1 MKHIAV
7 LFALLGMSTM
17 GWAQVDP
24 GTFSVIPHVGL
35 NLSTISDESLVND
48 VGTMKSKYKAG
59 ATAGVDLE
67 YRISTPFAV
76 SVGAYYSR
84 EGCNYKDNVLDHP
97 EVGTYSVFSRSYFTI
112 DYLRIPVMARWYA
125 TDKLSVGTG
134 LQAGIGLWNR
144 THTESQEVKVN
155 ENGSYTYSTDIEKTN
170 TKGNGLRNVLWS
182 VPVSVAV
189 EYERVIVDLRY
200 SIPLSKVYQS
210 DGKRPGGD
218 ERIKCWTIS
227 VGYRI

>member
-1 MKHIAV
+1 MKHIAA
-7 LFALLGMSTM
+7 LFALMGMSTM
-17 GWAQVDP
+17 GWAQVET
-24 GTFSVIPHVGL
+24 GTFSVIPRVGL
-35 NLSTISDESLVND
+35 NLSTISDESLTND

-59 ATAGVDLE
+59 AMAGVDLE
-67 YRISTPFAV
+67 YRISKPLAA

-97 EVGTYSVFSRSYFTI
+97 MPGTYNVLSRSYFTI
-112 DYLRIPVMARWYA
+112 DYLKIPVMARWYV
-125 TDKLSVGTG
+125 TDKFSVGTG
-134 LQAGIGLWNR
+134 VQAGIGLWNR

-155 ENGSYTYSTDIEKTN
+155 NGSYTYSTDIEKAN
-170 TKGNGLRNVLWS
+170 VKGNGLRNVLWS

-189 EYERVIVDLRY
+189 EYQRVIVDLRY

-210 DGKRPGGD
+210 DGKHPDGD
-218 ERIKCWTIS
+218 ERVKCWTIS

>member
-1 MKHIAV
+1 MKHIAA

-17 GWAQVDP
+17 GWAQVET
-24 GTFSVIPHVGL
+24 GTFSVIPRVGL
-35 NLSTISDESLVND
+35 NLSTISDESLTND

-59 ATAGVDLE
+59 AMAGVDLE
-67 YRISTPFAV
+67 YRISKPLAA

-97 EVGTYSVFSRSYFTI
+97 VPGTYNVLSRSYFTI
-112 DYLRIPVMARWYA
+112 DYLKIPVMARWYV
-125 TDKLSVGTG
+125 TDKFSVGTG
-134 LQAGIGLWNR
+134 VQAGIGLWNR
-144 THTESQEVKVN
+144 THTESQEVKIN
-155 ENGSYTYSTDIEKTN
+155 NGSYTYSTDIEEAN
-170 TKGNGLRNVLWS
+170 VKGNGLRNVLWS

-189 EYERVIVDLRY
+189 EYERVILDLRY

-210 DGKRPGGD
+210 DGKHPDGD
-218 ERIKCWTIS
+218 ERLQCWSIS

>member
-1 MKHIAV
+1 MKHIAA

-17 GWAQVDP
+17 GWAQVET
-24 GTFSVIPHVGL
+24 GTFSVIPRVGL
-35 NLSTISDESLVND
+35 NLSTISDESLTTD

-59 ATAGVDLE
+59 AMAGVDLE
-67 YRISTPFAV
+67 YRISKPLAA

-97 EVGTYSVFSRSYFTI
+97 VPGTYNVLSRSYFTI
-112 DYLRIPVMARWYA
+112 DYLKIPVMARWYV
-125 TDKLSVGTG
+125 TDKFSVGTG
-134 LQAGIGLWNR
+134 VQAGIGLWNR

-155 ENGSYTYSTDIEKTN
+155 NGSYTYSTDIEEAN
-170 TKGNGLRNVLWS
+170 VKGNGLRNVLWS

-189 EYERVIVDLRY
+189 EYERVIIDLRY

-210 DGKRPGGD
+210 DGKHPGGD
-218 ERIKCWTIS
+218 ERVQCWTVS

>member
-1 MKHIAV
+1 MKHIAA
-7 LFALLGMSTM
+7 LFALMGMSTM
-17 GWAQVDP
+17 GWAQVET
-24 GTFSVIPHVGL
+24 GTFSVIPRVGL
-35 NLSTISDESLVND
+35 NLSTISDESLTTD

-59 ATAGVDLE
+59 AMAGVDLE
-67 YRISTPFAV
+67 YRISKPLAA

-97 EVGTYSVFSRSYFTI
+97 VPGTYNVLSRSYFTI
-112 DYLRIPVMARWYA
+112 DYLKIPVMARWYV
-125 TDKLSVGTG
+125 TDKFSVGTG
-134 LQAGIGLWNR
+134 VQAGIGLWNR

-155 ENGSYTYSTDIEKTN
+155 NGSYTYSTDIEEAN
-170 TKGNGLRNVLWS
+170 VKGNGLRNVLWS

-189 EYERVIVDLRY
+189 EYERVILDLRY

-210 DGKRPGGD
+210 DGKHPDGD
-218 ERIKCWTIS
+218 ERLQCWSIS

>member
-59 ATAGVDLE
+59 AVAGVDLE
-67 YRISTPFAV
+67 YRISAPFAV
-76 SVGAYYSR
+76 IAGAYYSR

-97 EVGTYSVFSRSYFTI
+97 EVGTYNVLSRSYFTI
-112 DYLRIPVMARWYA
+112 DYLKIPVMARWYA

-134 LQAGIGLWNR
+134 LQAGIGLWNLRIQSPRKSRSTR
-144 THTESQEVKVN
+144 TAVTLTLQ
-155 ENGSYTYSTDIEKTN
+155 I
-170 TKGNGLRNVLWS
+170 LRKPMSGAMVCAMCCGACL
-182 VPVSVAV
+182 
-189 EYERVIVDLRY
+189 
-200 SIPLSKVYQS
+200 
-210 DGKRPGGD
+210 
-218 ERIKCWTIS
+218 
-227 VGYRI
+227 

>member
-1 MKHIAV
+1 MKHIAA
-7 LFALLGMSTM
+7 LFALMGMSTM
-17 GWAQVDP
+17 GWAQVET
-24 GTFSVIPHVGL
+24 GTFSVIPRVGL
-35 NLSTISDESLVND
+35 NLSTISDESLTTD

-59 ATAGVDLE
+59 AMAGVDLE
-67 YRISTPFAV
+67 YRISKPLAA

-97 EVGTYSVFSRSYFTI
+97 VPGTYNVLSRSYFTI
-112 DYLRIPVMARWYA
+112 DYLKIPVMARWYV
-125 TDKLSVGTG
+125 TDKFSVGTG
-134 LQAGIGLWNR
+134 VQAGIGLWNR

-155 ENGSYTYSTDIEKTN
+155 NGSYTYSTDIEEAN
-170 TKGNGLRNVLWS
+170 VKGNGLRNVLWS

-189 EYERVIVDLRY
+189 EYERVIIDLRY

-210 DGKRPGGD
+210 DGKHPGGD
-218 ERIKCWTIS
+218 ERVQCWTVS

>member
-1 MKHIAV
+1 MKHIAA
-7 LFALLGMSTM
+7 LFALMGMSTM
-17 GWAQVDP
+17 GWAQVET
-24 GTFSVIPHVGL
+24 GTFSVIPRVGL
-35 NLSTISDESLVND
+35 NLSTISDESLTTD

-59 ATAGVDLE
+59 AMAGVDLE
-67 YRISTPFAV
+67 YRISKPLAA

-97 EVGTYSVFSRSYFTI
+97 VPGTYNVLSRSYFTI
-112 DYLRIPVMARWYA
+112 DYLKIPVMARWYA
-125 TDKLSVGTG
+125 TDKFSVGTG
-134 LQAGIGLWNR
+134 VQAGIGLWNR

-155 ENGSYTYSTDIEKTN
+155 NGSYTYSTDIEEAN
-170 TKGNGLRNVLWS
+170 VKGNGLRNVLWS

-189 EYERVIVDLRY
+189 EYERIILDLRY

-210 DGKRPGGD
+210 DGKHPDGD
-218 ERIKCWTIS
+218 ERLQCWSIS

>member
-1 MKHIAV
+1 MKHIAA
-7 LFALLGMSTM
+7 LFALMGMSTM
-17 GWAQVDP
+17 GWAQVET
-24 GTFSVIPHVGL
+24 GTFSVIPRVGL
-35 NLSTISDESLVND
+35 NLSTISDESLTND

-59 ATAGVDLE
+59 AMAGVDLE
-67 YRISTPFAV
+67 YRISEPLAA

-97 EVGTYSVFSRSYFTI
+97 MPGTYNVLSRSYFTI
-112 DYLRIPVMARWYA
+112 DYLKIPVMARWYV
-125 TDKLSVGTG
+125 TDKFSVGTG
-134 LQAGIGLWNR
+134 VQAGIGLWNR

-155 ENGSYTYSTDIEKTN
+155 NGSYTYSTDIEKAN
-170 TKGNGLRNVLWS
+170 VKGNGLRNVLWS

-189 EYERVIVDLRY
+189 EYERVILDLRY

-210 DGKRPGGD
+210 DGKHPDGD
-218 ERIKCWTIS
+218 ERLQCWSIS

>member
-1 MKHIAV
+1 MKHIAA
-7 LFALLGMSTM
+7 LFALMGMSTM
-17 GWAQVDP
+17 GWAQVET
-24 GTFSVIPHVGL
+24 GTFSVIPRVGL
-35 NLSTISDESLVND
+35 NLSTISDESLTND

-59 ATAGVDLE
+59 AMAGVDLE
-67 YRISTPFAV
+67 YRISEPLAA

-97 EVGTYSVFSRSYFTI
+97 VPGTYNVLSRSYFTI
-112 DYLRIPVMARWYA
+112 DYLKIPVMARWYV
-125 TDKLSVGTG
+125 TDKFSVGTG
-134 LQAGIGLWNR
+134 VQAGIGLWNR

-155 ENGSYTYSTDIEKTN
+155 NGSYTYSTDIEEAN
-170 TKGNGLRNVLWS
+170 VKGNGLRNVLWS

-189 EYERVIVDLRY
+189 EYERVILDLRY

-210 DGKRPGGD
+210 DGKHPDGD
-218 ERIKCWTIS
+218 ERLQCWSIS

>member
-1 MKHIAV
+1 MKHIAA

-17 GWAQVDP
+17 GWAQVET
-24 GTFSVIPHVGL
+24 GTFSVIPRVGL
-35 NLSTISDESLVND
+35 NLSTISDESLTND

-59 ATAGVDLE
+59 AMAGVDLE
-67 YRISTPFAV
+67 YRISKPLAA

-97 EVGTYSVFSRSYFTI
+97 VPGTYNVLSRSYFTI
-112 DYLRIPVMARWYA
+112 DYLKIPVMARWYV
-125 TDKLSVGTG
+125 TDKFSVGTG
-134 LQAGIGLWNR
+134 VQAGIGLWNR

-155 ENGSYTYSTDIEKTN
+155 NGSYTYSTDIEEAN
-170 TKGNGLRNVLWS
+170 VKGNGLRNVLWS

-189 EYERVIVDLRY
+189 EYERVILDLRY

-210 DGKRPGGD
+210 DGKHPDGD
-218 ERIKCWTIS
+218 ECLQCWSIS

>member
-1 MKHIAV
+1 MKHIAA
-7 LFALLGMSTM
+7 LFALMGMSTM
-17 GWAQVDP
+17 GWAQVET
-24 GTFSVIPHVGL
+24 GTFSVIPRVGL
-35 NLSTISDESLVND
+35 NLSTISDESLTTD

-59 ATAGVDLE
+59 AMAGVDLE
-67 YRISTPFAV
+67 YRISKPLAA

-97 EVGTYSVFSRSYFTI
+97 VPGTYNVLSRSYFTI
-112 DYLRIPVMARWYA
+112 DYLKIPVMARWYV
-125 TDKLSVGTG
+125 TDKFSVGTG
-134 LQAGIGLWNR
+134 VQAGIGLWNR

-155 ENGSYTYSTDIEKTN
+155 NGSYTYSTDIEKAN
-170 TKGNGLRNVLWS
+170 VKGNGLRNVLWS

-189 EYERVIVDLRY
+189 EYERVILDLRY

-210 DGKRPGGD
+210 DGKHPDGD
-218 ERIKCWTIS
+218 ERLQCWSIS

>member
-1 MKHIAV
+1 MKHIAA
-7 LFALLGMSTM
+7 LFALMGMSTM
-17 GWAQVDP
+17 GWAQVET
-24 GTFSVIPHVGL
+24 GTFSVIPRVGL
-35 NLSTISDESLVND
+35 NLSTISDESLTND

-59 ATAGVDLE
+59 AMAGVDLE
-67 YRISTPFAV
+67 YRISEPLAA

-97 EVGTYSVFSRSYFTI
+97 VPGTYNVLSRSYFTI
-112 DYLRIPVMARWYA
+112 DYLKIPVMARWYV
-125 TDKLSVGTG
+125 TDKFSVGTG
-134 LQAGIGLWNR
+134 VQAGIGLWNR

-155 ENGSYTYSTDIEKTN
+155 NGSYTYSTDIEKAN
-170 TKGNGLRNVLWS
+170 VKGNGLRNVLWS

-189 EYERVIVDLRY
+189 EYERVILDLRY

-210 DGKRPGGD
+210 DGKHPDGD
-218 ERIKCWTIS
+218 ERLQCWSIS

>member
-1 MKHIAV
+1 MKHIAA

-17 GWAQVDP
+17 GWAQVET
-24 GTFSVIPHVGL
+24 GTFSVIPRVGL
-35 NLSTISDESLVND
+35 NLSTISDESLTND

-59 ATAGVDLE
+59 AMAGVDLE
-67 YRISTPFAV
+67 YRISEPLAA

-97 EVGTYSVFSRSYFTI
+97 VPGTYNVLSRSYFTI
-112 DYLRIPVMARWYA
+112 DYLKIPVMARWYV
-125 TDKLSVGTG
+125 TDKFSVGTG
-134 LQAGIGLWNR
+134 VQAGIGLWNR

-155 ENGSYTYSTDIEKTN
+155 NGSYTYSTDIEKAN
-170 TKGNGLRNVLWS
+170 VKGNGLRNVLWS

-189 EYERVIVDLRY
+189 EYERVILDLRY

-210 DGKRPGGD
+210 DGKHPDGD
-218 ERIKCWTIS
+218 ERLQCWSIS

>member
-1 MKHIAV
+1 MKHIAA

-17 GWAQVDP
+17 GWAQVET
-24 GTFSVIPHVGL
+24 GTFSVIPRVGL
-35 NLSTISDESLVND
+35 NLSTISDESLTND

-59 ATAGVDLE
+59 AMAGVDLE
-67 YRISTPFAV
+67 YRISKPLAA

-97 EVGTYSVFSRSYFTI
+97 VPGTYNVLSRSYFTI
-112 DYLRIPVMARWYA
+112 DYLKIPVMARWYV
-125 TDKLSVGTG
+125 TDKFSVGTG
-134 LQAGIGLWNR
+134 VQAGIGLWNR

-155 ENGSYTYSTDIEKTN
+155 NGSYTYSTDIEEAN
-170 TKGNGLRNVLWS
+170 VKGNGLRNVLWS

-189 EYERVIVDLRY
+189 EYERVIIDLRY

-210 DGKRPGGD
+210 DGKHPGGD
-218 ERIKCWTIS
+218 ERLQCWSIS

>member
-1 MKHIAV
+1 MKHIAA

-17 GWAQVDP
+17 GWAQVET
-24 GTFSVIPHVGL
+24 GTFSVIPRVGL
-35 NLSTISDESLVND
+35 NLSTISDESLTTD

-59 ATAGVDLE
+59 AMAGVDLE
-67 YRISTPFAV
+67 YRISKPLAA

-97 EVGTYSVFSRSYFTI
+97 VPGTYNVLSRSYFTI
-112 DYLRIPVMARWYA
+112 DYLKIPVMARWYV
-125 TDKLSVGTG
+125 TDKFSVGTG
-134 LQAGIGLWNR
+134 VQAGIGLWNR
-144 THTESQEVKVN
+144 THTESQKVKVN
-155 ENGSYTYSTDIEKTN
+155 NGSYTYSTDIEEAN
-170 TKGNGLRNVLWS
+170 VKGNGLRNVLWS

-189 EYERVIVDLRY
+189 EYERVILDLRY

-210 DGKRPGGD
+210 DGKHPDGD
-218 ERIKCWTIS
+218 ERLQCWSIS

>member
-1 MKHIAV
+1 MKHIAA

-17 GWAQVDP
+17 GWAQVET
-24 GTFSVIPHVGL
+24 GTFSVIPRVGL
-35 NLSTISDESLVND
+35 NLSTISDESLTND

-59 ATAGVDLE
+59 AMAGVDLE
-67 YRISTPFAV
+67 YRISKPLAA

-97 EVGTYSVFSRSYFTI
+97 VPGTYKVLSRSYFTI
-112 DYLRIPVMARWYA
+112 DYLKIPVMARWYV
-125 TDKLSVGTG
+125 TDKFSVGTG
-134 LQAGIGLWNR
+134 VQAGIGLWNR

-155 ENGSYTYSTDIEKTN
+155 NGSYTYSTDIEEAN
-170 TKGNGLRNVLWS
+170 VKGNGLRNVLWS

-189 EYERVIVDLRY
+189 EYERVILDLRY

-210 DGKRPGGD
+210 DGKHPDGD
-218 ERIKCWTIS
+218 ERLQCWSIS

>member
-1 MKHIAV
+1 MKHIAA

-17 GWAQVDP
+17 GWAQVET
-24 GTFSVIPHVGL
+24 GTFSVIPRVGL
-35 NLSTISDESLVND
+35 NLSTISDESLTND

-59 ATAGVDLE
+59 AMAGVDLE
-67 YRISTPFAV
+67 YRISKPLAA

-84 EGCNYKDNVLDHP
+84 EGCNHKDNVLDHP
-97 EVGTYSVFSRSYFTI
+97 VPGTYNVLSRSYFTI
-112 DYLRIPVMARWYA
+112 DYLKIPVMARWYV
-125 TDKLSVGTG
+125 TDKFSVGTG
-134 LQAGIGLWNR
+134 VQAGIGLWNR

-155 ENGSYTYSTDIEKTN
+155 NGSYTYSTDIEEAN
-170 TKGNGLRNVLWS
+170 VKGNGLRNVLWS

-189 EYERVIVDLRY
+189 EYERVILDLRY

-210 DGKRPGGD
+210 DGKHPDGD
-218 ERIKCWTIS
+218 ERLQCWSIS

>member
-1 MKHIAV
+1 MKHIAA

-17 GWAQVDP
+17 GWAQVET
-24 GTFSVIPHVGL
+24 GTFSVIPRVGL
-35 NLSTISDESLVND
+35 NLSTISDESLTND

-59 ATAGVDLE
+59 AMAGVDLE
-67 YRISTPFAV
+67 YRISKPLAA

-97 EVGTYSVFSRSYFTI
+97 VPGTYNVLSRSYFTI
-112 DYLRIPVMARWYA
+112 DYLKIPVMARWYV
-125 TDKLSVGTG
+125 TDKFSVGTG
-134 LQAGIGLWNR
+134 VQAGIGLWNR

-155 ENGSYTYSTDIEKTN
+155 NGSYTYSTDIEEAN
-170 TKGNGLRNVLWS
+170 VKGNGLRNVLWS

-189 EYERVIVDLRY
+189 EYERVILDLRY

-210 DGKRPGGD
+210 DGKHPDGD
-218 ERIKCWTIS
+218 ERLQCWSIS

>member
-1 MKHIAV
+1 MKHIAA

-17 GWAQVDP
+17 GWAQVET
-24 GTFSVIPHVGL
+24 GTFSVIPRVGL
-35 NLSTISDESLVND
+35 NLSTISDESLTTD

-59 ATAGVDLE
+59 AMAGVDLE
-67 YRISTPFAV
+67 YRISKPLAA

-97 EVGTYSVFSRSYFTI
+97 VPGTYNVLSRSYFTI
-112 DYLRIPVMARWYA
+112 DYLKIPVMARWYV
-125 TDKLSVGTG
+125 TDKFSVGTG
-134 LQAGIGLWNR
+134 VQAGIGLWNR

-155 ENGSYTYSTDIEKTN
+155 NGSYTYSTDIEEAN
-170 TKGNGLRNVLWS
+170 VKGNGLRNVLWS

-189 EYERVIVDLRY
+189 EYERVILDLRY

-210 DGKRPGGD
+210 DGKHPDGD
-218 ERIKCWTIS
+218 ERLQCWSIS

>member
-1 MKHIAV
+1 MKHIAA

-17 GWAQVDP
+17 GWAQVET
-24 GTFSVIPHVGL
+24 GTFSVIPRVGL
-35 NLSTISDESLVND
+35 NLSTISDESLTND

-59 ATAGVDLE
+59 AMAGVDLE
-67 YRISTPFAV
+67 YRISEPLAA

-97 EVGTYSVFSRSYFTI
+97 VPGTYNVLSRSYFTI
-112 DYLRIPVMARWYA
+112 DYLKIPVMARWYV
-125 TDKLSVGTG
+125 TDKFSVGTG
-134 LQAGIGLWNR
+134 VQAGIGLWNR

-155 ENGSYTYSTDIEKTN
+155 NGSYTYSTDIEKAN
-170 TKGNGLRNVLWS
+170 VKGNGLRNVLWS

-210 DGKRPGGD
+210 DGKHPGGD
-218 ERIKCWTIS
+218 ERVQCWTLS

>member
-1 MKHIAV
+1 MKHIAA

-17 GWAQVDP
+17 GWAQVET
-24 GTFSVIPHVGL
+24 GTFSVIPRVGL
-35 NLSTISDESLVND
+35 NLSTISDESLTND

-59 ATAGVDLE
+59 AMAGVDLE
-67 YRISTPFAV
+67 YRISKPLAA

-97 EVGTYSVFSRSYFTI
+97 VPGTYNVLSRSYFTI
-112 DYLRIPVMARWYA
+112 DYLKIPVMARWYV
-125 TDKLSVGTG
+125 TDKFSVGTG
-134 LQAGIGLWNR
+134 VQAGIGLWNR
-144 THTESQEVKVN
+144 THTESQKVKVN
-155 ENGSYTYSTDIEKTN
+155 NGSYTYSTDIEKAN
-170 TKGNGLRNVLWS
+170 VKGNGLRNVLWS

-189 EYERVIVDLRY
+189 EYERVILDLRY

-210 DGKRPGGD
+210 DGKHPDGD
-218 ERIKCWTIS
+218 ERLQCWSIS